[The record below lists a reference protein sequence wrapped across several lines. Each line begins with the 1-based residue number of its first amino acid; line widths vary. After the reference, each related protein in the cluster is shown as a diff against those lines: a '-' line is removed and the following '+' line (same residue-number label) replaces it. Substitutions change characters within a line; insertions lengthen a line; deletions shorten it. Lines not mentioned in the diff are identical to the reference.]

1 MYAFC
6 QCFFPFESTCWFNT
20 IKNWE
25 ENFILHRDPISSRET
40 QNDYLF
46 PLCLLEK
53 AIMISYVIDNGYL
66 KINIVTQLNTI
77 CSLLYDFRHGKSSKM
92 SAIGLLGNENVHT
105 LISKNVH
112 TFWRLWAYILWLVL
126 RNLWIFIKEIIEFA
140 TFKCKLCIE
149 KCPQYA

>member
-1 MYAFC
+1 MHFVNASFHLKVHVDLTQLRIEKKIY
-6 QCFFPFESTCWFNT
+6 
-20 IKNWE
+20 
-25 ENFILHRDPISSRET
+25 FILHRDPISSRET

-92 SAIGLLGNENVHT
+92 SAIGLLGNENVH
-105 LISKNVH
+105 SN
-112 TFWRLWAYILWLVL
+112 FQ
-126 RNLWIFIKEIIEFA
+126 
-140 TFKCKLCIE
+140 
-149 KCPQYA
+149 KCPLFEDCGCRISHISFNTHTHTLPG